1 MKRFFILI
9 ISALLCVNLTYAQK
23 MTDEQVIEY
32 VVEAQAKGSNQQQI
46 ASDLLRRGVTMD
58 QVNRIRRKME
68 SQEQNGLGMTLDK
81 KSRMRT
87 APQENGAIKLQQTEE
102 LKSMEMSKDEM
113 MGNEIGFLFPDS
125 ATMQIAMEEEK
136 NKKEIFGHRI
146 FQNKEVA
153 FEAAYNLPTP
163 PDYKLGP
170 GDEVAIDIWGASE
183 SSIQDVISPDGNIY
197 VNGLG
202 PVHLSGL
209 TVTQAN
215 NYLKRQFGKIY
226 SSINDGEHNSDI
238 RLTLAQN
245 RTIQV
250 HVMGEVE
257 NPGTYVMSSFATI
270 FNALYQAGGV
280 NEVGTLRDVKV
291 FRGDKPIATYDVY
304 DFILNGNV
312 DAGIRLEDNDVVSVD
327 AYRNLVCVSGNVK
340 RPMYYEMLDTESV
353 SQLLKYAGGFS
364 GNAYKEDVR
373 LIRNGKREREIYILD
388 AIEQQSFMITD
399 GDSISVDS
407 IMATF
412 ANMVEVKGAVY
423 RPGQFQMNGRVTT
436 VKQLIECAGGLKD
449 EAFLNRAILN
459 RRNPNHTMDNLAFNL
474 GELMAGNIEDI
485 SLQKNDVLLISS
497 IFDLQEVQTITIY
510 GEVAFP
516 GVYEFSENM
525 SIEDFIFKAGG
536 LNDAAST
543 ARVDVSRRVKN
554 SNAITTSDTITQTFS
569 FSLEEGLVVG
579 SNTTFVLNPFDE
591 VYVRKSPGYY
601 VQENVVLEGEVLF
614 PGTYALTQKNQ
625 CLSEIIKSAGGLTP
639 QAYPEGARLL
649 RSMSEEERQRL
660 EYEIEAELETAK
672 TAQDSARIRNT
683 MLNKMTYSVGIELHK
698 ALAKP
703 GETADI
709 TLRKGD
715 RLIIPQFTNT
725 VKMSGEIMYANTV
738 AFKQGKR
745 LNYYLDQAG
754 GYSDKA
760 YKSKVYI
767 VYMNGTVARA
777 KKNSTKL
784 IQPGCEIV
792 VPKKTKTPLKTTEIL
807 SLGSTSASLAT
818 VIITLTNILSR

>member
-102 LKSMEMSKDEM
+102 LKSMEMSKEEM
-113 MGNEIGFLFPDS
+113 LGNEIGFLFPDS
-125 ATMQIAMEEEK
+125 ATMQIALEEEN

-388 AIEQQSFMITD
+388 AIEQQSFMVTD

-485 SLQKNDVLLISS
+485 SLQKNDVLLIPS

-516 GVYEFSENM
+516 GVYEYSENM

-579 SNTTFVLNPFDE
+579 NNTSFVLNPFDE

>member
-388 AIEQQSFMITD
+388 AIEQQSFMVTD

-485 SLQKNDVLLISS
+485 SLQKNDVLLISC

-516 GVYEFSENM
+516 GVYEYSENM

-579 SNTTFVLNPFDE
+579 SNTSFVLNPFDE

>member
-9 ISALLCVNLTYAQK
+9 ISALLCVCVTNAQK

-125 ATMQIAMEEEK
+125 ATMQMAMEEEK

-197 VNGLG
+197 VDGLG

-388 AIEQQSFMITD
+388 AMEQQSFMITD

-423 RPGQFQMNGRVTT
+423 RPGQFQMDGRVTT

-449 EAFLNRAILN
+449 EAFMNRAILN

-497 IFDLQEVQTITIY
+497 IFDMQEVQTITIY

-516 GVYEFSENM
+516 GVYEFAENM

-579 SNTTFVLNPFDE
+579 SNTAFVLNPFDE

-760 YKSKVYI
+760 NKSKVYI

>member
-113 MGNEIGFLFPDS
+113 LGNEIGFLFPDS
-125 ATMQIAMEEEK
+125 ATMQIAMEEEN

-388 AIEQQSFMITD
+388 AIEQQSFMVTD

-579 SNTTFVLNPFDE
+579 SNTSFVLNPFDE

>member
-102 LKSMEMSKDEM
+102 LKSMEMSKEEM
-113 MGNEIGFLFPDS
+113 LGNEIGFLFPDS
-125 ATMQIAMEEEK
+125 ATMQIAMEEEN

-388 AIEQQSFMITD
+388 AIEQQSFMVTD

-485 SLQKNDVLLISS
+485 SLQKNDVLLIPS

-516 GVYEFSENM
+516 GVYEYSENM

-579 SNTTFVLNPFDE
+579 NNTSFVLNPFDE

>member
-1 MKRFFILI
+1 M
-9 ISALLCVNLTYAQK
+9 
-23 MTDEQVIEY
+23 
-32 VVEAQAKGSNQQQI
+32 
-46 ASDLLRRGVTMD
+46 
-58 QVNRIRRKME
+58 
-68 SQEQNGLGMTLDK
+68 
-81 KSRMRT
+81 
-87 APQENGAIKLQQTEE
+87 P
-102 LKSMEMSKDEM
+102 
-113 MGNEIGFLFPDS
+113 
-125 ATMQIAMEEEK
+125 
-136 NKKEIFGHRI
+136 
-146 FQNKEVA
+146 
-153 FEAAYNLPTP
+153 
-163 PDYKLGP
+163 
-170 GDEVAIDIWGASE
+170 
-183 SSIQDVISPDGNIY
+183 
-197 VNGLG
+197 
-202 PVHLSGL
+202 
-209 TVTQAN
+209 
-215 NYLKRQFGKIY
+215 
-226 SSINDGEHNSDI
+226 
-238 RLTLAQN
+238 
-245 RTIQV
+245 
-250 HVMGEVE
+250 
-257 NPGTYVMSSFATI
+257 
-270 FNALYQAGGV
+270 
-280 NEVGTLRDVKV
+280 
-291 FRGDKPIATYDVY
+291 
-304 DFILNGNV
+304 
-312 DAGIRLEDNDVVSVD
+312 
-327 AYRNLVCVSGNVK
+327 
-340 RPMYYEMLDTESV
+340 
-353 SQLLKYAGGFS
+353 
-364 GNAYKEDVR
+364 
-373 LIRNGKREREIYILD
+373 
-388 AIEQQSFMITD
+388 
-399 GDSISVDS
+399 
-407 IMATF
+407 
-412 ANMVEVKGAVY
+412 
-423 RPGQFQMNGRVTT
+423 
-436 VKQLIECAGGLKD
+436 
-449 EAFLNRAILN
+449 
-459 RRNPNHTMDNLAFNL
+459 
-474 GELMAGNIEDI
+474 GNIEDI

-497 IFDLQEVQTITIY
+497 IFDMQEVQTITIY

-516 GVYEFSENM
+516 GVYEFAENM

-579 SNTTFVLNPFDE
+579 SNTAFVLNPFDE

-760 YKSKVYI
+760 NKSKVYI

>member
-9 ISALLCVNLTYAQK
+9 IGALLCVNLTYAQK

-113 MGNEIGFLFPDS
+113 LGNEIGFLFPDS
-125 ATMQIAMEEEK
+125 ATMQIAMEEEN

-373 LIRNGKREREIYILD
+373 LIRNGKREREIFILD
-388 AIEQQSFMITD
+388 AIEQQSFMVTD

-485 SLQKNDVLLISS
+485 SLQKNDVLLIPS

-516 GVYEFSENM
+516 GVYEYSENM

-579 SNTTFVLNPFDE
+579 SNTSFVLNPFDE